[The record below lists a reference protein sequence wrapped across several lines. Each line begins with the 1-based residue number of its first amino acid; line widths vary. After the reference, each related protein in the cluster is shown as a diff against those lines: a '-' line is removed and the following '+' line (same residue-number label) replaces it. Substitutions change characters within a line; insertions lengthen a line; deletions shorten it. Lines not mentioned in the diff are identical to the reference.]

1 MDLIPTPEQLGAA
14 AANVVDRV
22 MRGSLADL
30 RPLPTAIV
38 DEGPQRTV
46 RRYLRPALA
55 GGEPAGR
62 NRPPARSLSRSGD
75 RNRPPARSLS
85 RSGDRNR
92 PPARDVTPPPVLLVP
107 PLAAPAS
114 CFDLRRGCSLAE
126 HLLAAGHRPYVV
138 DYGPIAFGDRDLGL
152 EHWVDE
158 VIPRAI
164 EAVSADA
171 GGAEVQVVGWCLGGI
186 MSLLSV
192 AGGAG
197 PVRSITAV
205 ASPFDVTEV
214 PMVAPLRPLAN
225 IAGGSFGT
233 LAYRALGGAPAPLV
247 KRMYRLAG
255 FDKYV
260 MKPIT
265 LATNLDDR
273 DFLAQVEAV
282 DHFMANMLAY
292 PGRTFGQI
300 YHRFLR
306 RNDLADGRI
315 ELGGRTLDLA
325 DVRTPVLSI
334 AGEGDGI
341 APVNA
346 VHHVAELL
354 PHAPFARTATAPGGH
369 LGVLTGRAAR
379 RTTWRMLD
387 EFLAETAQTPEE
399 RRARRHLR
407 AVA

>member
-14 AANVVDRV
+14 AANVFDRIV
-22 MRGSLADL
+22 RGGLADL

-46 RRYLRPALA
+46 RRYLRPGGPLRLA
-55 GGEPAGR
+55 DGDLAQ
-62 NRPPARSLSRSGD
+62 PPI
-75 RNRPPARSLS
+75 
-85 RSGDRNR
+85 
-92 PPARDVTPPPVLLVP
+92 LLVP

-126 HLLAAGHRPYVV
+126 HLLATGRDPYVV
-138 DYGPIAFGDRDLGL
+138 DYGPIAYGDRNLGL
-152 EHWVDE
+152 EHWVDD
-158 VIPRAI
+158 VIPRAV
-164 EAVSADA
+164 EAVSVDA
-171 GGAEVQVVGWCLGGI
+171 GGAEVQLVGWCLGGI
-186 MSLLSV
+186 MSLLAT

-197 PVRSITAV
+197 PVRSVAV
-205 ASPFDVTEV
+205 IASPFDVTQV

-225 IAGGSFGT
+225 MAGGGLGT
-233 LAYRALGGAPAPLV
+233 LAYKLLGGAPAPLV

-260 MKPIT
+260 TKPLT
-265 LATNLDDR
+265 LAANLDDR
-273 DFLAQVEAV
+273 DFLAQIEAV
-282 DHFMANMLAY
+282 DEFMASMLAY

-315 ELGGRTLDLA
+315 ALGGRTLDLA
-325 DVRTPVLSI
+325 DVRVPVLSI

-341 APVNA
+341 APRKA

-354 PHAPFARTATAPGGH
+354 PNAPEVRIASAPGGH

-379 RTTWRMLD
+379 RTTWLQLD
-387 EFLAETAQTPEE
+387 DFLAATAQPSEQRQ
-399 RRARRHLR
+399 RRARRLY